1 MLLKIK
7 ILFMDLTNVTK
18 FLNPYF
24 SDYNNYGH
32 CFSLLI
38 DYSHWQMIKHLGTI
52 IFKVL
57 NFNLVFWA

>member
-24 SDYNNYGH
+24 SDHNNDGH

-38 DYSHWQMIKHLGTI
+38 DYSHCLANDKT
-52 IFKVL
+52 FRYY
-57 NFNLVFWA
+57 NFQSP